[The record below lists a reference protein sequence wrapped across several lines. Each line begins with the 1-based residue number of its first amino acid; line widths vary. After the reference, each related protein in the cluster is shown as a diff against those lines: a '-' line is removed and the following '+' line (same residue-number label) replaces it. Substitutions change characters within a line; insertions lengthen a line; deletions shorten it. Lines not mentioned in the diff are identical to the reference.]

1 MEKPRGLL
9 EAVDFWATTSPS
21 KTALT
26 FIDDTGVELDNLTYS
41 DILRRS
47 NALASHLLDNVGL
60 VRGSTCLLVYPPCLD
75 FTVAYLACLRAGV
88 IAVPCFPPDPRKL
101 KKDLHMFTAIQGSSG
116 ATVALTNRSYNYA
129 KKMSDIKGM
138 FSFSSEASSWPE
150 LNWVVTDSLAAATEA
165 DEDSG
170 RFAAPDPADV
180 AFLQYTSGSTSEPK
194 GVMITHTN
202 LADNLKLIVTGLSA
216 VDDTVVVAWLPQYHD
231 MGLIGSVLALIFCG
245 GSGFYMSPAS
255 FIKRPALW
263 VELIS
268 RHRGTHMQA
277 PNFAYGLTA
286 RKFLALDSQPQLDL
300 SCVRHMINAA
310 EPVDTVS
317 MDRFYAVFESHG
329 LKRGVIFPT
338 YGLAEHTVYVCSN
351 GKDRLVVDRVML
363 ETERKIRPVEN
374 KLELWAYGNDGAG
387 TLGGKDDG
395 VLTTTMVGCG
405 RPGDSAGVDLRIVDT
420 ETMAALPEG
429 NVGEIWLTSKS
440 RAAGYWAQPE
450 KTTEDFGGALG
461 STGNGPA
468 PLAEGVPSSGASH
481 DGYLKTG
488 DLGFLWEGELYI
500 CGRIKDL
507 VIVRGRNHY
516 PQDVERTA
524 EAAVAGALRG
534 GCSAA
539 FGATGPDGGER
550 LAIVAEV
557 QQAGAGF
564 DGEARAAEIRR
575 AVAAEHGA
583 SLAVVRLL
591 RPRTIPKTT
600 SGKIA
605 RAMCKRAHV
614 SGALDN
620 DTVFLWGNDT
630 ATASSLSSAT
640 AEIDAQAE
648 RDETPW
654 SPSTGGSGGG
664 GIEESKSFR
673 GEGGGRGC
681 PKEMP
686 VDAILEGVQSEVAR
700 ILKADPTAIPT
711 DAPLGALG
719 LDSMEAMQLMALLE
733 ERFSVKL
740 PDDVML
746 EADTTLTT
754 LAPIIKSGG
763 VVPERAT
770 AIDCGMLTAMEAKDG
785 PPKGYMANEAVQ
797 KKQAG
802 RLAECSFKTKLE
814 TGKFTPGCLSEKV
827 KMSAADSARARAFFC
842 VYAALDVLTPLLVA
856 GLLLLA
862 LSPLAA
868 NGVLQGAPLP
878 DAMPALSSAGKRVLG
893 LCLIGMIATAL
904 TERYCKRF
912 PPAGM
917 HSLLRACVMKYLGL
931 RVVVEGKQEP
941 GTTYAYVG
949 AGLAGVEQ
957 LLLASVAPSALSR
970 AIRPT
975 SQVAA
980 LPSLASVA
988 LHFLLGSATGGKA
1001 DAWQSLRAALENG
1014 ESAIA
1019 DARGT
1024 VATAAELAPA
1034 VAQAMRSGAQIVPC
1048 VVLGAGRGKRG
1059 RFALASAAAAWGV
1072 VGRRPGGI
1080 VVVCARPVRV
1090 PFTAEPTQAL
1100 VMESA
1105 EAVRAAAAK
1114 AESAYR
1120 DAFFGCHGA

>member
-1 MEKPRGLL
+1 MERPSGLL
-9 EAVDFWATTSPS
+9 EAVDFWATANPS

-26 FIDDTGVELDNLTYS
+26 FVDDGGVELDTLTYS
-41 DILRRS
+41 DVRRRS
-47 NALASHLLDNVGL
+47 NALASHLLDNLGL

-88 IAVPCFPPDPRKL
+88 IAVPCFPPDPRRL

-116 ATVALTNRSYNYA
+116 ATVALTSRSYNYS

-138 FSFSSEASSWPE
+138 FSSGSTSWPE
-150 LNWVVTDSLAAATEA
+150 LSWVVTDSLAAATEA
-165 DEDSG
+165 DDDSG
-170 RFAAPDPADV
+170 RFAAPGPADV

-216 VDDTVVVAWLPQYHD
+216 ADDTVVVGWLPQYHD
-231 MGLIGSVLALIFCG
+231 MGLIGSVLALLFCG
-245 GSGFYMSPAS
+245 GTGFYMSPTS

-268 RHRGTHMQA
+268 RYRGTHMQA

-286 RKFLALDSQPQLDL
+286 RKFLALESQPQLDL

-317 MDRFYAVFESHG
+317 IDRFYAVFEAHG

-405 RPGDSAGVDLRIVDT
+405 RPSESAGVHLRIVDT
-420 ETMAALPEG
+420 ETLAALPEG
-429 NVGEIWLTSKS
+429 NVGEIWVTSKS
-440 RAAGYWAQPE
+440 RAAGYWAQPG
-450 KTTEDFGGALG
+450 KTTEDFGGVLC

-468 PLAEGVPSSGASH
+468 PLAEGLPSSGTSP

-524 EAAVAGALRG
+524 EAAVTGALRG

-539 FGATGPDGGER
+539 FGTAGPDGGES

-564 DGEARAAEIRR
+564 DGEALAAEIRR
-575 AVAAEHGA
+575 AVAASHGA
-583 SLAVVRLL
+583 SLVVVRLL

-605 RAMCKRAHV
+605 RAMCKKAHV
-614 SGALDN
+614 SGALNN

-630 ATASSLSSAT
+630 AGNLSPAT
-640 AEIDAQAE
+640 AALEMDAQAE

-654 SPSTGGSGGG
+654 SPPTGGPRGGG
-664 GIEESKSFR
+664 VEESKSFR
-673 GEGGGRGC
+673 GEGGGRGF
-681 PKEMP
+681 PKDMP
-686 VDAILEGVQSEVAR
+686 VDVILEGAQSEVAR
-700 ILKADPTAIPT
+700 ILKADATAIPT
-711 DAPLGALG
+711 DAPLGTLG

-746 EADTTLTT
+746 ETDTTLAT

-763 VVPERAT
+763 VVPERVT
-770 AIDCGMLTAMEAKDG
+770 AIDCGMLAATEAKEG
-785 PPKGYMANEAVQ
+785 PPKGYMADEAVQ
-797 KKQAG
+797 KKEAR

-827 KMSAADSARARAFFC
+827 KMSAADSARARGFFC
-842 VYAALDVLTPLLVA
+842 VYAALDILAPLMVV
-856 GLLLLA
+856 GLLLVA

-868 NGVLQGAPLP
+868 DGVLERETLSGAL
-878 DAMPALSSAGKRVLG
+878 PALSSAGKRVFG
-893 LCLIGMIATAL
+893 LCLLGMTATAL

-917 HSLLRACVMKYLGL
+917 YSRLRACVMKYLGL
-931 RVVVEGKQEP
+931 RVVIEGKQEP

-949 AGLAGVEQ
+949 VGLSGVEQ
-957 LLLASVAPSALSR
+957 LLLASIAPSALSR

-975 SQVAA
+975 SQVAT
-980 LPSLASVA
+980 LPSFASMA
-988 LHFLLGSATGGKA
+988 LYLLLGSATGGKA
-1001 DAWQSLRAALENG
+1001 DGSQALQAALENG

-1019 DARGT
+1019 DARGG
-1024 VATAAELAPA
+1024 AGTAAELAQA
-1034 VAQAMRSGAQIVPC
+1034 VATAMRNGAQIVPC
-1048 VVLGAGRGKRG
+1048 AVLGGSGGRGG
-1059 RFALASAAAAWGV
+1059 RFALASAAAAWGLA
-1072 VGRRPGGI
+1072 GRRPGGI

-1090 PFTAEPTQAL
+1090 PFTAEPTPAL

-1105 EAVRAAAAK
+1105 EVVRAAAAK
-1114 AESAYR
+1114 AGSEYR